1 MRKALAAALCLVLL
15 AMTGAALAEKTVT
28 ITFVGDCTLGGE
40 DWLINREGSFHDY
53 AREKGYTY
61 FFEKMRDFFAEDDLT
76 VINFEGVLKDD
87 ARNAVNKTYCFRG
100 PTNFARI
107 LPLSSIEAA
116 NLDNN
121 HTLDYGNQGKTSTVE
136 ALTGAG
142 VHVFDELTPYIY
154 EKDGIKIAFFG
165 ARGTSPAGRVS

>member
-15 AMTGAALAEKTVT
+15 AMSGAALAEKTVT

-100 PTNFARI
+100 QHRGRQPGQQSHAGLRQSGQNQHRGGAHRRGRAR
-107 LPLSSIEAA
+107 L
-116 NLDNN
+116 
-121 HTLDYGNQGKTSTVE
+121 
-136 ALTGAG
+136 
-142 VHVFDELTPYIY
+142 
-154 EKDGIKIAFFG
+154 
-165 ARGTSPAGRVS
+165 